1 MLLGPLLYA
10 LLSQAAPV
18 AALVANASGAAL
30 PFRIFPLRIPQGQ
43 SRPAITYQLISRV
56 PDGSAACE
64 LDDVARVQ
72 LSLFA
77 DTYAEIEA
85 LAVAVRRALHRTT
98 AQGVYFEL
106 GNQIDHHDDTA
117 DCYFTSQD
125 YTLEI
130 PAV

>member
-30 PFRIFPLRIPQGQ
+30 PYRIFPLRIPQGQ
-43 SRPAITYQLISRV
+43 PRPAITYQLISRV
-56 PDGSAACE
+56 PDDSPCA

-77 DTYAEIEA
+77 DTYDGIER
-85 LAVAVRRALHRTT
+85 LANAVRGALHRTT

-106 GNQIDHHDDTA
+106 SNQIDHHDDTA

-130 PAV
+130 PAA